1 MQSLIGTGVAL
12 VTPFKK
18 DFSVDVE
25 SLTKIVNYQVENG
38 INYLVIL
45 GTTAENATLNQ
56 DEKELVIQTVVA
68 ANKGRLPLVL
78 GVGGNNTQKV
88 IEELKSRDFSDFVA
102 ILSVSP
108 YYNKPTQEGI
118 YQHFKAISEA
128 SPIPVILYNVPGR
141 TGSNVLPS
149 TVIRLA
155 NDFKNIVAIK
165 EAAGDLVQAMQLIQ
179 NKPKDFLVISGD
191 DMIALPMV
199 LAGGSG
205 VISVIGQGFPKQFSE
220 LIRLGLDRKV
230 DEAYH
235 LHYILSNSIDMIFE
249 QGNPGGIK
257 EVLKSLGLCENTV
270 RLPLV
275 NVDADLATRIAL
287 FVGEIDNKLV
297 IKEQNYY

>member
-12 VTPFKK
+12 VTPFKR

-56 DEKELVIQTVVA
+56 EEKELVIQTVVA
-68 ANKGRLPLVL
+68 ANRGRLPLVL

-88 IEELKSRDFSDFVA
+88 IEELKSRDFSNFVA

-118 YQHFKAISEA
+118 YQHFKAIA
-128 SPIPVILYNVPGR
+128 AISPIPVILYNVPGR

-205 VISVIGQGFPKQFSE
+205 VISVIGQGFPKQFAE
-220 LIRLGLDRKV
+220 LIRLGLERKV
-230 DEAYH
+230 DDAYK
-235 LHYILSNSIDMIFE
+235 LHYLLSNSIDMIFE

-257 EVLKSLGLCENTV
+257 EVLKSLGLSENSV

-275 NVDADLATRIAL
+275 NVDADLASRIAL
-287 FVGEIDNKLV
+287 FVNK
-297 IKEQNYY
+297 IENK

>member
-1 MQSLIGTGVAL
+1 MKSLIGTGVAL

-25 SLTKIVNYQVENG
+25 ALKRIVNYQIDNG
-38 INYLVIL
+38 ISYLVVL

-56 DEKELVIQTVVA
+56 EEKELVIQTVIET
-68 ANKGRLPLVL
+68 NNGRLPLVL
-78 GVGGNNTQKV
+78 GVGGNNTLRV
-88 IEELKSRDFSDFVA
+88 VEELKTRDFSKFSA

-141 TGSNVLPS
+141 TASNMLPE

-155 NDFKNIVAIK
+155 NDFKNIIAIK
-165 EAAGDLVQAMQLIQ
+165 EAAGDLVQAMKIIQ
-179 NKPKDFLVISGD
+179 HKPKEFLVISGD
-191 DMIALPMV
+191 DMMALPIV

-205 VISVIGQGFPKQFSE
+205 VISVIGQGFPRAFSR
-220 LIRLGLDRKV
+220 LIHFGLDRKV
-230 DEAYH
+230 DEAYK
-235 LHYILSNSIDMIFE
+235 LQYQLAESIDMIFE

-257 EVLKSLGLCENTV
+257 EVLKSLGLSTNV
-270 RLPLV
+270 LRLPLV
-275 NVDADLATRIAL
+275 NVSEDLSNRLEAITKKI
-287 FVGEIDNKLV
+287 NK
-297 IKEQNYY
+297 I